1 LFYFYYHTYASVW
14 KTKLLQQMLIAGQS
28 INLSKLSFTT
38 LAWISPDDRFTP
50 EPLPITLLK
59 ASYFSI
65 ALKTITRFIFSL
77 QWKTKDKLA
86 LNQSVFYEMG
96 NCEYW
101 AQFFPHASS
110 NKLIKLF
117 FIFFPLYILGIGNE
131 FFNEGLPSTT
141 TLRPIFNHKIGSNYD
156 ILFIIF
162 VDEIAIN
169 MLSEYIFFGILPR
182 SIQNKQFTF

>member
-1 LFYFYYHTYASVW
+1 
-14 KTKLLQQMLIAGQS
+14 
-28 INLSKLSFTT
+28 
-38 LAWISPDDRFTP
+38 
-50 EPLPITLLK
+50 
-59 ASYFSI
+59 
-65 ALKTITRFIFSL
+65 
-77 QWKTKDKLA
+77 
-86 LNQSVFYEMG
+86 MG

-101 AQFFPHASS
+101 AQFFPHGSS

-117 FIFFPLYILGIGNE
+117 FIFFPLYMLGIGNE

-169 MLSEYIFFGILPR
+169 MLSEYIFFGFLPR
-182 SIQNKQFTF
+182 SIQKKQLTF